1 MTKKLFYQ
9 AILKYVLGVVMIGI
23 LIFLPAGTFDYWNA
37 WLFMGILFIPM
48 FFAGIVMM
56 AKNPELLRKRLNAK
70 EKQAEQ
76 SLS

>member
-1 MTKKLFYQ
+1 MTKELFYQ
-9 AILKYVLGVVMIGI
+9 AILKFVFGVLAIGI

-56 AKNPELLRKRLNAK
+56 IKNPELLKKRLNAK
-70 EKQAEQ
+70 EQQSEQ
-76 SLS
+76 NLV